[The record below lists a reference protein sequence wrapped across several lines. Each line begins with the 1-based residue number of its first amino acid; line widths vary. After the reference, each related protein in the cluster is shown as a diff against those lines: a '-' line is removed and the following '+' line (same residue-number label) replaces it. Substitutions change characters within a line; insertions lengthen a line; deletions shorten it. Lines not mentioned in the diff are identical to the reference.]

1 MKKFSL
7 LNLVVALLLLATG
20 ATAQDVNKLSLGDAS
35 CMKGLS
41 IDLPLYLEN
50 TDPAIV
56 ALQFDMSVP
65 EGATISTTSTD
76 SKADPTRTV
85 DHRIN
90 VRLLPSGQYRVI
102 MLSPTNKPFR
112 ANKGTVGTIKA
123 KLSDTAPLVEGETYP
138 LAMSGVVLS
147 DSLGRNVMTAS
158 GNGSLSIGA
167 NPDFVIENVELNGAS
182 TVNPKDSVTISWS
195 VRNTGAADALG
206 GFREQVSLVSTVT
219 GESVNLGTVYH
230 NDMLLSAG
238 ASQTVTHKFLVPR
251 IVGLD
256 GTFQVKVV
264 LTPNS
269 DSGERREYQGNNTT
283 LSNEAKR
290 YTMNKV
296 LYITNHTSITETDYG
311 NSYTYNVE
319 RSGSRA
325 ESMTFPVELTG
336 GDSRL
341 SLSANEIELKK
352 NNQSAYVYLNVA
364 GTTALEGDVDF
375 TIEVPPANGYAAV
388 QSIGKL
394 FDDEQPSIEITPS
407 KSLLEEGEQF
417 CITLTITKAVSEDLK
432 VKLTCQKPALFKMP
446 SSVTV
451 PAGETSVTFDA
462 VAIDDDVVSE
472 FNSVDFTASAE
483 KHISGKCC
491 IVVEDNDM
499 PQLTMRL
506 TPTIVSEA
514 AGPSAIVGVITR
526 DKTNSD
532 ITINLSDN
540 SIRGD
545 IYYSTNRITLKRG
558 QSKAEFSIGI
568 VDNQLKEGDRDVE
581 FEAAIYISSCNCL
594 AGQTSGGYL
603 CDTIHVVDN
612 DGPALSITSKNGNI
626 LEGSENNVFKIS
638 RNDSP
643 VNDLAVQVTST
654 GDGLTYP
661 QTVTIPAGKSSVDI
675 NVALARND
683 VADDSR
689 IITFKVSS
697 HQQSDNET
705 YASGTC
711 WVMSTDQ
718 TLPDAMITSLN
729 IVTNNVYAGD
739 KVVVETEIYN
749 GGYAVLPVTTPIIF
763 KHSDKSQR
771 VFLQQAIQPGE
782 TFVQRDSISSKEIA
796 GSYYLQASCDDDNI
810 IKEINDANNQSE
822 RCTLVLNPL
831 FKATA
836 NVDKDRYLNSDT
848 VYITG
853 HVEGLYSRN
862 ADVEVYVKSNS
873 TRNTIMARTDENG
886 DYEAKWVPVGNQ
898 AGRFIVGACTIG
910 ENLNEEMD
918 AFDVYGMRRY
928 DSGFIKDELETGET
942 AENYLHLLN
951 HGSLPLTGLKV
962 IAEYNTA
969 TAKIDFTGITSLQPG
984 ENGRITYTIDGLTP
998 SEGKDWEKINIRI
1011 ESAEGAVFEQTAYYY
1026 VHSSK
1031 PVLKASVNE
1040 INTTIIKGETRD
1052 YEIHITNQGR
1062 GETGT
1067 ITVDLGNV
1075 GWLKTATPTKMP
1087 SMAQGDSAV
1096 VVLQMT
1102 PMAQDE
1108 LNSVYKG
1115 NFVISCENGSSV
1127 NIRYFLEVVSE
1138 STGTLVI
1145 DVQDEFTLNTA
1156 EAPHVEG
1163 ATVNVLHPVTQK
1175 LLRQYVTGTDG
1186 LATFDML
1193 PEGRYIVKV
1202 THSKHSS
1209 RTMDVIVDPERTTKY
1224 VAFIE
1229 YSAITVEM
1237 KYEPTEIE
1245 DEYNIVTTVKY
1256 ETNVP
1261 KPVVVLDLPD
1271 KIILDSIQTPYIF
1284 YATMTN
1290 VGLITA
1296 SQATF
1301 SIPYEVN
1308 GYNFLPLIEGPW
1320 DILPHQTI
1328 TIPVEITKA
1337 VEGEPSRVRGS
1348 RAAQPRAGQACGIEA
1363 LGQFFELCAG
1373 VSAEQ
1378 LVEDR
1383 MQIGSSCIQIGDIIS
1398 GISTP
1403 PSGNLGSVGG
1413 GGDSSSS
1420 DAAGVSASG
1429 GGGTSVV
1436 SCDPWLQENGGETID
1451 NLVGGANPI
1460 TGAGFAASGLAN
1472 GDPTGAITMAAGTAF
1487 SAAGKEGVAIMVDA
1501 ADRANGMGLFSS
1513 GSAAYRGEWSDI
1525 YNTKASKAAVKS
1537 RSVVADNDIDFESV
1551 YSHDMKVVSGMVKR
1565 IYLSIAAADKRK
1577 HMIEETPM
1585 FFNNEYFTEDVP
1597 SSDTISAEL
1606 PAEYPSWLRVWCNN
1620 VQMPLSVYYHLILVY
1635 HELFGDWGYMYLAPD
1650 DLAEYFVYYNKWINE
1665 GRTSVTIED
1674 FPSMPNYDT
1683 FKFAKEKLVERVN
1696 NTLKIRNNEEVEGDN
1711 YIDYDYLQ
1719 RCYDN
1724 MLEARKA
1731 AQRMGYEDEVELY
1744 NVESDKCLEY
1754 LTKDRSSIC
1763 ATVKLQIEQKL
1774 TMTRQAVRGTLTV
1787 TNASENA
1794 AMRDIKLNLVVTDPY
1809 GNIAD
1814 SHIMEIQT
1822 EEKTGFTGEDD
1833 FESGWELAPKE
1844 TGVAKILFIPTKYAA
1859 PTEPMQYTFSGSI
1872 SFIDPF
1878 TGLEMTRELEAER
1891 LTVNPS
1897 PNLELVYFM
1906 QRDIFGDD
1914 ALTEE
1919 VEPIV
1924 PSQFSLLINN
1934 KGYGDATKVKMLTQQ
1949 PKVVENEKGLLV
1961 DIQIESSQLNGG
1973 DKVLAMGESVATD
1986 FGTIPA
1992 MSQVYAQW
2000 WMTSSLTGHFVEYDV
2015 KATHVTSYDNP
2026 DLSLLDSVHI
2036 HELIH
2041 QIEIPL
2047 ATNTPK
2053 LLGFLANDEED
2064 YEDRPDIIY
2073 MTNGETYPVYKAT
2086 GAATE
2091 SAESDCWELAVYPE
2105 KGGWVYGNVPDPTA
2119 GQQELIR
2126 IVRKSDGTELPLANF
2141 WQTDRTMIDKLEPVY
2156 ENLLH
2161 FADTMAIAGDSYKL
2175 YFSKKKENALAVKSF
2190 SGLPEDDTYTR
2201 VAVDTVVVEFNK
2213 PIDSSTF
2220 TTDDIKLLFQGELV
2234 DMSKVKIVRSD
2245 DKVFKLYVGDI
2256 TTLDGYYSLTVNT
2269 ANIEDTEG
2277 ETGEYGKMAGWI
2289 QVSDGKAN
2297 FTMECL
2303 PQGAGVLTPG
2313 TSKQEYEG
2321 NVAISAVANEGY
2333 RFLYWQCDETMIS
2346 EDAETVV
2353 SMYGPK
2359 TVTAVFQPVQYNVNI
2374 IYNKARGS
2382 VEGAGTGMFG
2392 YNQEV
2397 TLKAEALD
2405 GYYFAGWKHGEEIIS
2420 EEPELAFTVQGED
2433 EYEAVF
2439 EPVELVSV
2447 FLDENAADNTSM
2459 FDDTYGKH
2467 YKITMNRK
2475 LSAWQWNTFCV
2486 PFDISEQQ
2494 VNKTWGYATMIVQL
2508 TKVENDRMYF
2518 TSAFNIKAGVPYLIK
2533 PERTVE
2539 TPYLTY
2545 NNNIVVE
2552 SEPVIVDHDGIR
2564 YEGNYTPHE
2573 WNPANE
2579 YYYGVKSNNIIQA
2592 KESTAALK
2600 GMRGY
2605 FVIPQGRKAMIYIGD
2620 GFTGIGEVVDENS
2633 NENSGIYNL
2642 QGVYLGNDAST
2653 LAPGIYIVNGQK
2665 CVVK

>member
-1 MKKFSL
+1 MKINRL
-7 LNLVVALLLLATG
+7 LNLVVTMLLLAVT
-20 ATAQDVNKLSLGDAS
+20 ATAQDVNKLYLSEMTGMKNRSLD
-35 CMKGLS
+35 M
-41 IDLPLYLEN
+41 PVYLEN
-50 TDPAIV
+50 TSSRIV
-56 ALQFDMSVP
+56 AFQFDVKTP
-65 EGATISTTSTD
+65 EGVTLKTSGN
-76 SKADPTRTV
+76 KADETRAT
-85 DHRIN
+85 DHKVN
-90 VRLLPSGQYRVI
+90 VRQLSDGTYRVM
-102 MLSPTNKPFR
+102 MLSPTNKTVR
-112 ANKGTVGTIKA
+112 ANRGSVASIVA
-123 KLSDTAPLVEGETYP
+123 SISDSAPLEENGVYP
-138 LAMSGVVLS
+138 IILSNVVIS
-147 DSLGRNVMTAS
+147 DSLGNNVMTS
-158 GNGSLSIGA
+158 FENGALRIGA
-167 NPDFVIENVELNGAS
+167 NPDFIVKDVALAGNG
-182 TVNPKDSVTISWS
+182 TVNPKDSITVSWT
-195 VRNTGAADALG
+195 VQNQGAADALG
-206 GFREQVSLVSTVT
+206 GFREQVYLVSSET
-219 GESVNLGTVYH
+219 GENVSLGTVYH
-230 NDMLLSAG
+230 NNERIASG
-238 ASQTVTHKFLVPR
+238 ATASFEHKFLVPR

-256 GTFQVKVV
+256 GEFEVKVV
-264 LTPNS
+264 LSPNN
-269 DSGERREYQGNNTT
+269 DSGERKEYQANNTT
-283 LSNEAKR
+283 LSSGS
-290 YTMNKV
+290 YTMKKV
-296 LYITNHTSITETDYG
+296 LYLTNYAKITETDKA
-311 NSYTYNVE
+311 SRYTYYIE
-319 RSGSRA
+319 RSGSRV
-325 ESMTFPVELTG
+325 EPMTFPLSLTG

-341 SLSANEIELKK
+341 SISVNEATIAKGSS
-352 NNQSAYVYLNVA
+352 SAYVYLNIA
-364 GTTALEGDVDF
+364 GNTTLEGDVDF
-375 TIEVPPANGYAAV
+375 AIAMPATNGYQAV
-388 QSIGKL
+388 ESRGRLIDNEL
-394 FDDEQPSIEITPS
+394 PAIELTPS
-407 KSLLEEGEQF
+407 KSLLEEGELF
-417 CITLTITKAVSEDLK
+417 TITLTITRAVSEDLK

-451 PAGETSVTFDA
+451 PAGETSVTFDVTA
-462 VAIDDDVVSE
+462 LDDDIVNE
-472 FNSVDFTASAE
+472 FNAVDFTAYTE
-483 KHISGKCC
+483 NYTSGTCC
-491 IVVEDNDM
+491 VVVEDNDM

-540 SIRGD
+540 SINGD
-545 IYYSTNRITLKRG
+545 IYYSTKRITLKRG

-626 LEGSENNVFKIS
+626 LEGSENNVFTIS

-643 VNDLAVQVTST
+643 VNDLAVQVSST

-697 HQQSDNET
+697 RQQSDNET

-749 GGYAVLPVTTPIIF
+749 GGYATLPFTTPLF
-763 KHSDKSQR
+763 YSHGNKTER
-771 VFLQQAIQPGE
+771 VFLRKSVEPGE
-782 TFVQRDSISSKEIA
+782 TFVQRDSISSMDIA
-796 GSYYLQASCDDDNI
+796 GNYYLQVHCDRENM

-836 NVDKDRYLNSDT
+836 NVDKERYLNSDS
-848 VYITG
+848 VIITG
-853 HVEGLYSRN
+853 TVEGLYSRN
-862 ADVEVYVKSNS
+862 ADVEVYVKSAS
-873 TRNTIMARTDENG
+873 SRNTILTKTDENG
-886 DYEAKWVPVGNQ
+886 NYRVVWKPVGNQ
-898 AGRFIVGACTIG
+898 AGRFIVGACTVG
-910 ENLNEEMD
+910 ENLSTEMD

-928 DSGFIKDELETGET
+928 DSGFILNELETGET
-942 AENYLHLLN
+942 VSNYLHLLN
-951 HGSLPLTGLKV
+951 HGSLPLTGLSV
-962 IAEYNTA
+962 TAEYNGKSA
-969 TAKIDFTGITSLQPG
+969 NIDFEGITSLQPG
-984 ENGRITYTIDGLTP
+984 ENGRITYTIEGLTP

-1026 VHSSK
+1026 VRSSK

-1075 GWLKTATPTKMP
+1075 GWLKTATPTKMA

-1175 LLRQYVTGTDG
+1175 LLRQYVTGADG

-1202 THSKHSS
+1202 THPKHSS

-1224 VAFIE
+1224 AAFIE

-1237 KYEPTEIE
+1237 RYEPTEIE

-1261 KPVVVLDLPD
+1261 KPVVVLDIPD
-1271 KIILDSIQTPYIF
+1271 KIILDSIQTPYVF

-1290 VGLITA
+1290 VGLVTA
-1296 SQATF
+1296 SQARF
-1301 SIPYEVN
+1301 SIPEEVN
-1308 GYNFLPLIEGPW
+1308 GYYFSPLIEGPW

-1328 TIPVEITKA
+1328 TIPVEITKM

-1348 RAAQPRAGQACGIEA
+1348 RAAQPRRGAACGIEA
-1363 LGQFFELCAG
+1363 LGQFFDHCAG

-1378 LVEDR
+1378 FVKDR
-1383 MQIGSSCIQIGDIIS
+1383 MQIGNSCIQIGDIIS
-1398 GISTP
+1398 GIIPTTSPDPGP
-1403 PSGNLGSVGG
+1403 PGG
-1413 GGDSSSS
+1413 GSKEIIGSGS
-1420 DAAGVSASG
+1420 GGASG
-1429 GGGTSVV
+1429 GGGTPVV
-1436 SCDPWLQENGGETID
+1436 HCDPYLQNCGDDIIDGAATSGGKMGAWDAGWNFLDCGSDPPID
-1451 NLVGGANPI
+1451 LPEIPKKPKKVQINQR
-1460 TGAGFAASGLAN
+1460 F
-1472 GDPTGAITMAAGTAF
+1472 
-1487 SAAGKEGVAIMVDA
+1487 
-1501 ADRANGMGLFSS
+1501 
-1513 GSAAYRGEWSDI
+1513 
-1525 YNTKASKAAVKS
+1525 KAAERVIANS
-1537 RSVVADNDIDFESV
+1537 EAEQAAN
-1551 YSHDMKVVSGMVKR
+1551 
-1565 IYLSIAAADKRK
+1565 IYEIYKWEMDSISQCMRTAYIFAVAADKRK
-1577 HMIEETPM
+1577 HLIEATPLFFCND
-1585 FFNNEYFTEDVP
+1585 FFNEDAPLNEE
-1597 SSDTISAEL
+1597 ISADL
-1606 PAEYPSWLRVWCNN
+1606 PSVYPSWQRVWLNN
-1620 VQMPLSVYYHLILVY
+1620 IQIPQSSSYHLHLKY
-1635 HELFGDWGYMYLAPD
+1635 HEIFGDWGFHFLTEEEIETFIVHY
-1650 DLAEYFVYYNKWINE
+1650 EKWVAE
-1665 GRTSVTIED
+1665 GRTSVTAAD
-1674 FPSMPNYDT
+1674 FPAMSNYDAVVI
-1683 FKFAKEKLVERVN
+1683 AKERLLERIN
-1696 NTLKIRNNEEVEGDN
+1696 NTLRVLNGEEVDGDYYIHEDYIEACDN
-1711 YIDYDYLQ
+1711 Y
-1719 RCYDN
+1719 

-1731 AQRMGYEDEVELY
+1731 AQRMGYEDEWNLY
-1744 NVESDKCLEY
+1744 DEETEKFIGY
-1754 LTKDRSSIC
+1754 LTKDRSSTC
-1763 ATVKLQIEQKL
+1763 ATVTLQIEQKM

-1787 TNASENA
+1787 YNASESE
-1794 AMRDIKLNLVVTDPY
+1794 AMKNVTLNLVVTDPY

-1914 ALTEE
+1914 ALTDE

-1949 PKVVENEKGLLV
+1949 PKVIENEKGLLV

-2047 ATNTPK
+2047 ALNKPK
-2053 LLGFLANDEED
+2053 LLGFLVNDEED

-2073 MTNGETYPVYKAT
+2073 MTNGETYPVYGAT
-2086 GAATE
+2086 GTAVE
-2091 SAESDCWELAVYPE
+2091 GAEANTWELTIHPE
-2105 KGGWVYGNVPDPTA
+2105 KSGWCYGNIPDPTA
-2119 GQQELIR
+2119 GKQQIKR
-2126 IVRKSDGTELPLANF
+2126 IVRKSDGVEIPLANF
-2141 WQTDRTMIDKLEPVY
+2141 WQTDRTLIDKLEPVY

-2161 FADTMAIAGDSYKL
+2161 FADTMSIAGDSYVL
-2175 YFSKKKENALAVKSF
+2175 YFSKKPEKILQVQSF
-2190 SGLPEDDTYTR
+2190 SGVPNKNDITKE
-2201 VAVDTVVVEFNK
+2201 AVDTVTVEFNL
-2213 PIDSSTF
+2213 PIDPATF
-2220 TTDDIKLLFQGELV
+2220 TTDDIQLLFQGESV
-2234 DMSKVKIVRSD
+2234 DVSKVKIIRTD
-2245 DKVFKLYVGDI
+2245 DKVFKLYVGEL

-2269 ANIEDTEG
+2269 NNIIDT
-2277 ETGEYGKMAGWI
+2277 TGEPGVNGKMTGWI

-2303 PQGAGVLTPG
+2303 PEGAGVLTPG
-2313 TSKQEYEG
+2313 TSKQDYEG
-2321 NVAISAVANEGY
+2321 DVAVSAVANEGY
-2333 RFLYWQCDETMIS
+2333 RFLYWKSGDEIIS

-2353 SMYGPK
+2353 SMFGPK
-2359 TVTAVFQPVQYNVNI
+2359 TVTAVFQPIQYNVNI
-2374 IYNKARGS
+2374 IYSRARGS
-2382 VEGAGTGMFG
+2382 VEGAGSGMFS
-2392 YNQEV
+2392 YNQEIK
-2397 TLKAEALD
+2397 LKAVPAA
-2405 GYYFAGWKHGEEIIS
+2405 GYFFVGWRHEGEII
-2420 EEPELAFTVQGED
+2420 ETDAELEFTVKGED

-2439 EPVELVSV
+2439 EPIEVVVV
-2447 FLDENAADNTSM
+2447 FLDENSADNTSM
-2459 FDDTYGKH
+2459 FADTNGKH

-2475 LSAWQWNTFCV
+2475 LSAWQWNPFCV
-2486 PFDISEQQ
+2486 PFDVSEQQ
-2494 VNKTWGYATMIVQL
+2494 INKTWGYATMIVQL
-2508 TKVENDRMYF
+2508 TKVEDDKMYF
-2518 TSAFNIKAGVPYLIK
+2518 TSAYNIKAGVPYLVK

-2539 TPYLTY
+2539 TPYFTY
-2545 NNNIVVE
+2545 DNNIVVE
-2552 SEPVIVDHDGIR
+2552 NEPIVTDYDGIQFA
-2564 YEGNYTPHE
+2564 GNYTPHE
-2573 WNPANE
+2573 WNPADE
-2579 YYYGVKSNNIIQA
+2579 YYYGVKSNNIIKA

-2620 GFTGIGEVVDENS
+2620 NFTGISETVEEKGNG
-2633 NENSGIYNL
+2633 NAGIYNL
-2642 QGVYLGNDAST
+2642 QGVYLGNDASS

-2665 CVVK
+2665 CIVK

>member
-1 MKKFSL
+1 MKINRL
-7 LNLVVALLLLATG
+7 LNLVVTMLLLAVT
-20 ATAQDVNKLSLGDAS
+20 ATAQDVNKLYLSEMTGMKNRSLD
-35 CMKGLS
+35 M
-41 IDLPLYLEN
+41 PVYLEN
-50 TDPAIV
+50 TSSRIV
-56 ALQFDMSVP
+56 AFQFDVKTP
-65 EGATISTTSTD
+65 EGVTLKTSGN
-76 SKADPTRTV
+76 KADETRAT
-85 DHRIN
+85 DHKVN
-90 VRLLPSGQYRVI
+90 VRQLSDGTYRVM
-102 MLSPTNKPFR
+102 MLSPTNKTVR
-112 ANKGTVGTIKA
+112 ANRGSVASIVA
-123 KLSDTAPLVEGETYP
+123 SISDSAPLEENGVYP
-138 LAMSGVVLS
+138 IILSNVVIS
-147 DSLGRNVMTAS
+147 DSLGNNVMTS
-158 GNGSLSIGA
+158 FENGALRIGA
-167 NPDFVIENVELNGAS
+167 NPDFIVKDVALAGNG
-182 TVNPKDSVTISWS
+182 TVNPKDSITVSWT
-195 VRNTGAADALG
+195 VQNQGDADALG
-206 GFREQVSLVSTVT
+206 GFREQVYLVSSET
-219 GESVNLGTVYH
+219 GENVSLGTVYH
-230 NDMLLSAG
+230 NNERIASG
-238 ASQTVTHKFLVPR
+238 ATASFEHKFLVPR

-256 GTFQVKVV
+256 GEFEVKVV
-264 LTPNS
+264 LSPNN
-269 DSGERREYQGNNTT
+269 DSGERREYQANNTT
-283 LSNEAKR
+283 LSSGE
-290 YTMNKV
+290 YTMGKM
-296 LYITNHTSITETDYG
+296 LYLTNYAKITETDKA
-311 NSYTYNVE
+311 SRYTYYIE
-319 RSGSRA
+319 RSGSRV
-325 ESMTFPVELTG
+325 EPMTFPLSLTG

-341 SLSANEIELKK
+341 SISVNEATIAKGSS
-352 NNQSAYVYLNVA
+352 SAYVYLNIA
-364 GTTALEGDVDF
+364 GNTTLEGDVDF
-375 TIEVPPANGYAAV
+375 AIAMPATNGYQAV
-388 QSIGKL
+388 ESRGRLIDNEL
-394 FDDEQPSIEITPS
+394 PAIELTPS
-407 KSLLEEGEQF
+407 KSLLEESELF
-417 CITLTITKAVSEDLK
+417 TITLTITRAVSEDLK

-451 PAGETSVTFDA
+451 PAGETSVTFDVTA
-462 VAIDDDVVSE
+462 LDDDIVNE
-472 FNSVDFTASAE
+472 FNAVDFTAYTE
-483 KHISGKCC
+483 NYTSGTCC
-491 IVVEDNDM
+491 VVVEDNDM

-532 ITINLSDN
+532 ITIRLSDN
-540 SIRGD
+540 SINGD
-545 IYYSTNRITLKRG
+545 IYYSTKRITLKRG

-594 AGQTSGGYL
+594 AGLTSGGYL

-626 LEGSENNVFKIS
+626 LEGSENNVFTIS

-643 VNDLAVQVTST
+643 VNDLAVQVSST

-697 HQQSDNET
+697 RQQSDNET

-749 GGYAVLPVTTPIIF
+749 GGYATLPFTTQLF
-763 KHSDKSQR
+763 YSHGNKTER
-771 VFLQQAIQPGE
+771 VFLRKSVEPGE
-782 TFVQRDSISSKEIA
+782 TFVQRDSISSMDIA
-796 GSYYLQASCDDDNI
+796 GNYYLQVHCDRENM

-873 TRNTIMARTDENG
+873 TRNTIITKTDENG

-898 AGRFIVGACTIG
+898 AGRFIVGACTVG
-910 ENLNEEMD
+910 ENLSTEMD

-928 DSGFIKDELETGET
+928 DSGFMLNELETGET
-942 AENYLHLLN
+942 VSNYLHLLN
-951 HGSLPLTGLKV
+951 HGSLPLTGLSV
-962 IAEYNTA
+962 TAEYNGKS
-969 TAKIDFTGITSLQPG
+969 AKIDFEGITSLQPG
-984 ENGRITYTIDGLTP
+984 ENGRITYTIEGLTP

-1011 ESAEGAVFEQTAYYY
+1011 ESAEGAVFEQVAYYF
-1026 VHSSK
+1026 VHSAR

-1040 INTTIIKGETRD
+1040 INTSIVKGATRD
-1052 YEIHITNQGR
+1052 YEITIQNDGR
-1062 GETGT
+1062 GETGEIT
-1067 ITVDLGNV
+1067 IDFGGVE
-1075 GWLKTATPTKMP
+1075 WFKTATPAKMA
-1087 SMAQGDSAV
+1087 SLAHKESATI
-1096 VVLQMT
+1096 VLQMT
-1102 PMAQDE
+1102 PMAQTE

-1115 NFVISCENGSSV
+1115 NFVISGANGGSA

-1138 STGTLVI
+1138 ATGTLVI
-1145 DVQDEFTLNTA
+1145 DVQDEFTTATA

-1175 LLRQYVTGTDG
+1175 LLRQYVTGADG
-1186 LATFDML
+1186 LATFDRL
-1193 PEGRYIVKV
+1193 QEGKYLVKV
-1202 THSKHSS
+1202 THPKHSS
-1209 RTMDVIVDPERTTKY
+1209 KTMEVIVDPERTTKY

-1261 KPVVVLDLPD
+1261 KPVVVLDIPD

-1348 RAAQPRAGQACGIEA
+1348 RAAQPRRGAACGIEA
-1363 LGQFFELCAG
+1363 LGQFFDLCAG

-1378 LVEDR
+1378 FVKDR
-1383 MQIGSSCIQIGDIIS
+1383 MQIGTSCIQIGDIIS
-1398 GISTP
+1398 GIIPTTP
-1403 PSGNLGSVGG
+1403 SDPGPPGG
-1413 GGDSSSS
+1413 GGDEIISSGS
-1420 DAAGVSASG
+1420 GGASG
-1429 GGGTSVV
+1429 GGGTPVV
-1436 SCDPWLQENGGETID
+1436 HCDPYLQNCGDDIIDGAATSGGKMGAWDAGWNFLDCGSEPPID
-1451 NLVGGANPI
+1451 LPEIPKKPKKVQINQR
-1460 TGAGFAASGLAN
+1460 F
-1472 GDPTGAITMAAGTAF
+1472 
-1487 SAAGKEGVAIMVDA
+1487 
-1501 ADRANGMGLFSS
+1501 
-1513 GSAAYRGEWSDI
+1513 
-1525 YNTKASKAAVKS
+1525 KAAERVIANS
-1537 RSVVADNDIDFESV
+1537 EAEQAAN
-1551 YSHDMKVVSGMVKR
+1551 
-1565 IYLSIAAADKRK
+1565 IYEIYKWEMDSISQCMRTAYIFAVAADKRK
-1577 HMIEETPM
+1577 HLIEATPLFFCND
-1585 FFNNEYFTEDVP
+1585 FFNEDAPLNEE
-1597 SSDTISAEL
+1597 ISADL
-1606 PAEYPSWLRVWCNN
+1606 PSVYPSWQRVWLNN
-1620 VQMPLSVYYHLILVY
+1620 IQIPQSSSYHLHLKY
-1635 HELFGDWGYMYLAPD
+1635 HEIFGDWGFHFLTEEEIETFIVHY
-1650 DLAEYFVYYNKWINE
+1650 EKWVAE
-1665 GRTSVTIED
+1665 GRTSVTAAD
-1674 FPSMPNYDT
+1674 FPAMSNYDAVVI
-1683 FKFAKEKLVERVN
+1683 AKERLLERIN
-1696 NTLKIRNNEEVEGDN
+1696 NTLRVLNGEEVDGDYYIHEDYIEACDN
-1711 YIDYDYLQ
+1711 Y
-1719 RCYDN
+1719 

-1731 AQRMGYEDEVELY
+1731 AQRMGYEDEWNLY
-1744 NVESDKCLEY
+1744 DEETGKFIGY
-1754 LTKDRSSIC
+1754 LTKDRSSTC
-1763 ATVKLQIEQKL
+1763 ATVTLQIEQKM

-1787 TNASENA
+1787 YNASENE
-1794 AMRDIKLNLVVTDPY
+1794 AMKDVKLNLVVTDPY

-1814 SHIMEIQT
+1814 SHIMEIHT

-1878 TGLEMTRELEAER
+1878 TGLEITRELEAER

-1914 ALTEE
+1914 ALTDE

-1949 PKVVENEKGLLV
+1949 PKIIENEKGLLV

-2015 KATHVTSYDNP
+2015 KATHVTSFDNP

-2041 QIEIPL
+2041 QIEVPL
-2047 ATNTPK
+2047 ANTTPK

-2073 MTNGETYPVYKAT
+2073 MTDGETYPVYGAT
-2086 GAATE
+2086 GTAVE
-2091 SAESDCWELAVYPE
+2091 GAEANTWELTIHPE
-2105 KGGWVYGNVPDPTA
+2105 KSGWCYGNMPDPTA
-2119 GQQELIR
+2119 GKQQIKR
-2126 IVRKSDGTELPLANF
+2126 IVRKSDGAEIPLANF
-2141 WQTDRTMIDKLEPVY
+2141 WQTDRTLIDKLEPVY

-2161 FADTMAIAGDSYKL
+2161 FADTMSIAGDSYTL
-2175 YFSKKKENALAVKSF
+2175 YFSKKPEKILQVLSF
-2190 SGLPEDDTYTR
+2190 SGVPNKNDITKE
-2201 VAVDTVVVEFNK
+2201 AVDTVTVGFNL
-2213 PIDSSTF
+2213 PIDPATF
-2220 TTDDIKLLFQGELV
+2220 TTDDIKLLFQGEPV
-2234 DMSKVKIVRSD
+2234 DVSKVKIIRTD
-2245 DKVFKLYVGDI
+2245 DKVFKLYVGEL

-2269 ANIEDTEG
+2269 NNIIDA
-2277 ETGEYGKMAGWI
+2277 TGEPGVNGKMTGWI

-2303 PQGAGVLTPG
+2303 PEGAGVLTPG

-2321 NVAISAVANEGY
+2321 DVAVSAVANEGY
-2333 RFLYWQCDETMIS
+2333 RFLYWKSGDEIIS

-2353 SMYGPK
+2353 SMFGPK
-2359 TVTAVFQPVQYNVNI
+2359 TVTAVFQPIQYNVNI
-2374 IYNKARGS
+2374 IYSRARGS
-2382 VEGAGTGMFG
+2382 VEGAGSGMFS
-2392 YNQEV
+2392 YNQEIK
-2397 TLKAEALD
+2397 LKAVPAA
-2405 GYYFAGWKHGEEIIS
+2405 GYFFVGWRHEGEII
-2420 EEPELAFTVQGED
+2420 ETDAELEFTVKGED

-2439 EPVELVSV
+2439 EPIEVVVV
-2447 FLDENAADNTSM
+2447 FLDENSADNTSM
-2459 FDDTYGKH
+2459 FADTNGKH

-2475 LSAWQWNTFCV
+2475 LSAWQWNPFCV
-2486 PFDISEQQ
+2486 PFDVSEQQ
-2494 VNKTWGYATMIVQL
+2494 INKTWGYATMIVQL

-2518 TSAFNIKAGVPYLIK
+2518 TSVFNIKAGVPYLIK

-2620 GFTGIGEVVDENS
+2620 GFTGIGEVIDENS

>member
-90 VRLLPSGQYRVI
+90 VRQLSSGQYRVI

-112 ANKGTVGTIKA
+112 ANKGTIGTIKA

-167 NPDFVIENVELNGAS
+167 NPDFVIENVVLNGTS
-182 TVNPKDSVTISWS
+182 TINPKDSVTISWS

-283 LSNEAKR
+283 LSNEATR

-296 LYITNHTSITETDYG
+296 LYITNRTSITETDNG
-311 NSYTYNVE
+311 NRYTYNVE

-352 NNQSAYVYLNVA
+352 NSQSAYVYLNVA
-364 GTTALEGDVDF
+364 GTTELEGDVDF
-375 TIEVPPANGYAAV
+375 TIEVSAANGYAAV

-417 CITLTITKAVSEDLK
+417 GIILTVSRAVSEDLK
-432 VKLTCQKPALFKMP
+432 IKLTCQQPALFKLP
-446 SSVTV
+446 SSVTI
-451 PAGETSVTFDA
+451 PAGEKSDTIDA

-499 PQLTMRL
+499 PQLTMIL

-532 ITINLSDN
+532 ITIRLSDN
-540 SIRGD
+540 SINGD
-545 IYYSTNRITLKRG
+545 IYYSTKRITLKRG

-626 LEGSENNVFKIS
+626 LEGSENNVFTIS

-643 VNDLAVQVTST
+643 VNDLVVQVTST

-697 HQQSDNET
+697 RQQSDNET

-749 GGYAVLPVTTPIIF
+749 GGYATLPFTTPLF
-763 KHSDKSQR
+763 YSHGNKTER
-771 VFLQQAIQPGE
+771 VFLRKSVEPGE
-782 TFVQRDSISSKEIA
+782 TFVQRDSISSMDIA
-796 GSYYLQASCDDDNI
+796 GNYYLQVHCDRENM

-873 TRNTIMARTDENG
+873 TRNTIITKTDENG

-898 AGRFIVGACTIG
+898 AGRFIVGACTVG
-910 ENLNEEMD
+910 ENLSTEMD

-928 DSGFIKDELETGET
+928 DSGFILDELENGET
-942 AENYLHLLN
+942 VENYLHLLN

-962 IAEYNTA
+962 TAEYNTS
-969 TAKIDFTGITSLQPG
+969 TARIDFSGITSLQPG
-984 ENGRITYTIDGLTP
+984 ENGRINYTLEGLAP
-998 SEGKDWEKINIRI
+998 SEGKDWEKINIKV
-1011 ESAEGAVFEQTAYYY
+1011 ESAEGAVFEQVAYYF
-1026 VHSSK
+1026 VHSAR

-1040 INTTIIKGETRD
+1040 INTSIVKGATRD
-1052 YEIHITNQGR
+1052 YEITIQNDGR
-1062 GETGT
+1062 GETGEIT
-1067 ITVDLGNV
+1067 IDFGGVE
-1075 GWLKTATPTKMP
+1075 WFKTATPAKMA
-1087 SMAQGDSAV
+1087 SLAHKESATI
-1096 VVLQMT
+1096 VLQMT
-1102 PMAQDE
+1102 PMAQTE

-1115 NFVISCENGSSV
+1115 NFVISGANGGSA

-1138 STGTLVI
+1138 ATGTLVI
-1145 DVQDEFTLNTA
+1145 DVQDEFTTATA

-1175 LLRQYVTGTDG
+1175 LLRQYVTGADG
-1186 LATFDML
+1186 LATFDRL
-1193 PEGRYIVKV
+1193 QEGKYLVKV
-1202 THSKHSS
+1202 THPKHSS
-1209 RTMDVIVDPERTTKY
+1209 KTMEVIVDPERTTKY

-1261 KPVVVLDLPD
+1261 KPVVVLDIPD

-1348 RAAQPRAGQACGIEA
+1348 RAAQPRRGAACGIEA
-1363 LGQFFELCAG
+1363 LGQFFDLCAG
-1373 VSAEQ
+1373 ASTEQ
-1378 LVEDR
+1378 FVNDR
-1383 MQIGSSCIQIGDIIS
+1383 MQIGNSCIQIGDIIS
-1398 GISTP
+1398 GIIQTISPDPGP
-1403 PSGNLGSVGG
+1403 PGSGVKEIISSGSGG
-1413 GGDSSSS
+1413 
-1420 DAAGVSASG
+1420 ASG
-1429 GGGTSVV
+1429 GGGTPVV
-1436 SCDPWLQENGGETID
+1436 HCDPYLQNCGDDIIDGAVTSGGKMGAWDAGWNFLDCGSDPPID
-1451 NLVGGANPI
+1451 LPEIPKKPKKVQINQR
-1460 TGAGFAASGLAN
+1460 F
-1472 GDPTGAITMAAGTAF
+1472 
-1487 SAAGKEGVAIMVDA
+1487 
-1501 ADRANGMGLFSS
+1501 
-1513 GSAAYRGEWSDI
+1513 
-1525 YNTKASKAAVKS
+1525 KAAERVIANS
-1537 RSVVADNDIDFESV
+1537 EAEQAAN
-1551 YSHDMKVVSGMVKR
+1551 
-1565 IYLSIAAADKRK
+1565 IYEIYKWEMDSISQCMRTAYIFAVAADKRK
-1577 HMIEETPM
+1577 HLIEATPLFFCND
-1585 FFNNEYFTEDVP
+1585 FFNEDAPLNEE
-1597 SSDTISAEL
+1597 ISADL
-1606 PAEYPSWLRVWCNN
+1606 PSVYPSWQRVWLNN
-1620 VQMPLSVYYHLILVY
+1620 IQIPQSSSYHLHLKY
-1635 HELFGDWGYMYLAPD
+1635 HEIFGDWGFHFLTEEEIETFIVHY
-1650 DLAEYFVYYNKWINE
+1650 EKWVAE
-1665 GRTSVTIED
+1665 GRTSVTAAD
-1674 FPSMPNYDT
+1674 FPAMSNYDAVVI
-1683 FKFAKEKLVERVN
+1683 AKERLLERIN
-1696 NTLKIRNNEEVEGDN
+1696 NTLRVLNGEEVDGDYYIHEDYIEACDN
-1711 YIDYDYLQ
+1711 Y
-1719 RCYDN
+1719 

-1731 AQRMGYEDEVELY
+1731 AQRMGYEDEWNLY
-1744 NVESDKCLEY
+1744 DEETEKFIGY
-1754 LTKDRSSIC
+1754 LTKDRSSTC
-1763 ATVKLQIEQKL
+1763 ATVTLQIEQKM

-1787 TNASENA
+1787 YNASESE
-1794 AMRDIKLNLVVTDPY
+1794 AMKNVTLNLVVTDPY

-1897 PNLELVYFM
+1897 PNLELIYFM

-1914 ALTEE
+1914 ALTDE

-1949 PKVVENEKGLLV
+1949 PKIIENEKGLLV

-1992 MSQVYAQW
+1992 LSQVYAQW

-2041 QIEIPL
+2041 QIEVPL
-2047 ATNTPK
+2047 ALNKPK
-2053 LLGFLANDEED
+2053 LLGFLVNDEED

-2073 MTNGETYPVYKAT
+2073 MTNGETYPVYGAT
-2086 GAATE
+2086 GTAVE
-2091 SAESDCWELAVYPE
+2091 GAEANTWELTIHPE
-2105 KGGWVYGNVPDPTA
+2105 KSGWCYGNMPDPTA
-2119 GQQELIR
+2119 GKQQIKR
-2126 IVRKSDGTELPLANF
+2126 IVRKSDGAEIPLANF
-2141 WQTDRTMIDKLEPVY
+2141 WQTDRTLIDKLEPVY

-2161 FADTMAIAGDSYKL
+2161 FADTMSIAGDSYTL
-2175 YFSKKKENALAVKSF
+2175 YFSKKPEKILQVLSF
-2190 SGLPEDDTYTR
+2190 SGVPNKNDITKE
-2201 VAVDTVVVEFNK
+2201 AVDTVTVVFNL
-2213 PIDSSTF
+2213 PIDPATF
-2220 TTDDIKLLFQGELV
+2220 TTDDIQLLFQGEPV
-2234 DMSKVKIVRSD
+2234 DVSKVKIIRTD
-2245 DKVFKLYVGDI
+2245 DKVFKLYVGEL

-2269 ANIEDTEG
+2269 NNIIDT
-2277 ETGEYGKMAGWI
+2277 TGEPGVNGKMTGWI

-2303 PQGAGVLTPG
+2303 PEGAGVLTPG

-2321 NVAISAVANEGY
+2321 SVTISAVANDGY

-2494 VNKTWGYATMIVQL
+2494 INKTWGYATMIVQL

-2552 SEPVIVDHDGIR
+2552 SEPVIVDHGGIR

-2573 WNPANE
+2573 WNHANE

-2605 FVIPQGRKAMIYIGD
+2605 FVIPQGRKAIIYIGD
-2620 GFTGIGEVVDENS
+2620 NFTGISEVVDDTRNG
-2633 NENSGIYNL
+2633 NAGIYNL
-2642 QGVYLGNDAST
+2642 QGVYLGNDADA
-2653 LAPGIYIVNGQK
+2653 LLPGVYIVNGQK

>member
-1 MKKFSL
+1 MKINRL
-7 LNLVVALLLLATG
+7 LNLVVTMLLLAVT
-20 ATAQDVNKLSLGDAS
+20 ATAQDVNKLYLSEMTGMKNRSLD
-35 CMKGLS
+35 M
-41 IDLPLYLEN
+41 PVYLEN
-50 TDPAIV
+50 TSSRIV
-56 ALQFDMSVP
+56 AFQFDVKTP
-65 EGATISTTSTD
+65 EGVTLKTSGN
-76 SKADPTRTV
+76 KADETRAI
-85 DHRIN
+85 DHKVN
-90 VRLLPSGQYRVI
+90 VRQLSDGTYRVM
-102 MLSPTNKPFR
+102 MLSSTNKTVR
-112 ANKGTVGTIKA
+112 ANRGSVASIVA
-123 KLSDTAPLVEGETYP
+123 SISDSAPLEENGVYP
-138 LAMSGVVLS
+138 IILSNVVIS
-147 DSLGRNVMTAS
+147 DSLGNNVMTS
-158 GNGSLSIGA
+158 FENGALRIGA
-167 NPDFVIENVELNGAS
+167 NPDFIVKDVALAGNG
-182 TVNPKDSVTISWS
+182 TVNPKDSITVSWT
-195 VRNTGAADALG
+195 VQNQGAADALG
-206 GFREQVSLVSTVT
+206 GFREQVYLVSSET
-219 GESVNLGTVYH
+219 GENVSLGTVYH
-230 NDMLLSAG
+230 NNERIASG
-238 ASQTVTHKFLVPR
+238 ATASFEHKFLVPR

-256 GTFQVKVV
+256 GEFEVKVV
-264 LTPNS
+264 LSPNN
-269 DSGERREYQGNNTT
+269 DSGERKEYQANNTT
-283 LSNEAKR
+283 LSSGN
-290 YTMNKV
+290 YTMKKV
-296 LYITNHTSITETDYG
+296 LYLTNYAKITETDKA
-311 NSYTYNVE
+311 SRYTYYIE
-319 RSGSRA
+319 RSGSRV
-325 ESMTFPVELTG
+325 EPMTFPLSLTG

-341 SLSANEIELKK
+341 SISVNEATIAKGSS
-352 NNQSAYVYLNVA
+352 SAYIHLNIA
-364 GTTALEGDVDF
+364 GNTTLEGDVDF
-375 TIEVPPANGYAAV
+375 AIALPAANGYQAV
-388 QSIGKL
+388 ESRGRLIDNEL
-394 FDDEQPSIEITPS
+394 PAIELTPS
-407 KSLLEEGEQF
+407 KSLLEEGELF
-417 CITLTITKAVSEDLK
+417 TITLTITRAVSEDLK
-432 VKLTCQKPALFKMP
+432 VKLTCQKPALFKLP
-446 SSVTV
+446 SSVTI
-451 PAGETSVTFDA
+451 PAGEKSVTIDA

-506 TPTIVSEA
+506 TPTIISEA

-532 ITINLSDN
+532 ITIRLSDN
-540 SIRGD
+540 SINGD
-545 IYYSTNRITLKRG
+545 IYYSTKRITLKRG
-558 QSKAEFSIGI
+558 QSRAEFSIGI

-626 LEGSENNVFKIS
+626 LEGSENNVFTIS

-643 VNDLAVQVTST
+643 VNDLAVQVSST

-697 HQQSDNET
+697 RQQSDNET

-749 GGYAVLPVTTPIIF
+749 GGYATLPFTTPLYYSHGN
-763 KHSDKSQR
+763 KTER
-771 VFLQQAIQPGE
+771 VFMRKSVEPGE
-782 TFVQRDSISSKEIA
+782 TFVQRDSISSMDIA
-796 GSYYLQASCDDDNI
+796 GNYYLQVHCDRENM

-898 AGRFIVGACTIG
+898 AGRFIVGACTVG
-910 ENLNEEMD
+910 ENLSTEMD

-928 DSGFIKDELETGET
+928 DSGFMLNELETGET
-942 AENYLHLLN
+942 VSNYLHLLN
-951 HGSLPLTGLKV
+951 HGSLPLTGLSV
-962 IAEYNTA
+962 TAEYNGKS
-969 TAKIDFTGITSLQPG
+969 AKIDFEGITSLQPG
-984 ENGRITYTIDGLTP
+984 ENGRITYTIEGLTP

-1026 VHSSK
+1026 VRSSK

-1175 LLRQYVTGTDG
+1175 LLRQYVTGADG

-1202 THSKHSS
+1202 THPKHSS

-1224 VAFIE
+1224 AAFIE

-1261 KPVVVLDLPD
+1261 KPVVVLDIPD
-1271 KIILDSIQTPYIF
+1271 KIILDSIQTPYVF

-1290 VGLITA
+1290 VGLVTA
-1296 SQATF
+1296 SQARF
-1301 SIPYEVN
+1301 SIPEEVN
-1308 GYNFLPLIEGPW
+1308 GYYFSPLIEGPW

-1328 TIPVEITKA
+1328 TIPVEITKM

-1348 RAAQPRAGQACGIEA
+1348 RAAQPRRGAACGIEA
-1363 LGQFFELCAG
+1363 LGQFFDHCAG

-1378 LVEDR
+1378 FVKDR
-1383 MQIGSSCIQIGDIIS
+1383 MQIGTSCIQIGDVLAGIIPTTS
-1398 GISTP
+1398 PDPGP
-1403 PSGNLGSVGG
+1403 PGG
-1413 GGDSSSS
+1413 GGKEIIGSGS
-1420 DAAGVSASG
+1420 GGASG
-1429 GGGTSVV
+1429 GGGTPVV
-1436 SCDPWLQENGGETID
+1436 HCDPYLQNCGDDIIDGAATSGGKMGAWDAGWNFLDCGSDPPID
-1451 NLVGGANPI
+1451 LPEIPKKPKKVQINQR
-1460 TGAGFAASGLAN
+1460 F
-1472 GDPTGAITMAAGTAF
+1472 
-1487 SAAGKEGVAIMVDA
+1487 
-1501 ADRANGMGLFSS
+1501 
-1513 GSAAYRGEWSDI
+1513 
-1525 YNTKASKAAVKS
+1525 KAAERVIANS
-1537 RSVVADNDIDFESV
+1537 EAEQAAN
-1551 YSHDMKVVSGMVKR
+1551 
-1565 IYLSIAAADKRK
+1565 IYEIYKWEMDSISQCMRTAYIFAVAADKRK
-1577 HMIEETPM
+1577 HLIEATPLFFCND
-1585 FFNNEYFTEDVP
+1585 FFNEDAPLNEE
-1597 SSDTISAEL
+1597 ISADL
-1606 PAEYPSWLRVWCNN
+1606 PSVYPSWQRVWLNN
-1620 VQMPLSVYYHLILVY
+1620 IQIPQSSSYHLHLKY
-1635 HELFGDWGYMYLAPD
+1635 HEIFGDWGFHFLTEEEIETFIVHY
-1650 DLAEYFVYYNKWINE
+1650 EKWVAE
-1665 GRTSVTIED
+1665 GRTSVTAAD
-1674 FPSMPNYDT
+1674 FPAMSNYDAVVI
-1683 FKFAKEKLVERVN
+1683 AKERLLERIN
-1696 NTLKIRNNEEVEGDN
+1696 NTLRVLNGEEVDGDYYIHEDYIEACDN
-1711 YIDYDYLQ
+1711 Y
-1719 RCYDN
+1719 

-1731 AQRMGYEDEVELY
+1731 AQRMGYEDEWNLY
-1744 NVESDKCLEY
+1744 DEETEKFIGY
-1754 LTKDRSSIC
+1754 LTKDRSSTC
-1763 ATVKLQIEQKL
+1763 ATVTLQIEQKM

-1787 TNASENA
+1787 YNASESE
-1794 AMRDIKLNLVVTDPY
+1794 AMKNVTLNLVVTDPY

-1814 SHIMEIQT
+1814 SHIMEIHT

-1859 PTEPMQYTFSGSI
+1859 PTEPLQYTFSGSI

-1914 ALTEE
+1914 ALTDE

-1949 PKVVENEKGLLV
+1949 PKIIENEKGLLV

-2047 ATNTPK
+2047 ALNKPK
-2053 LLGFLANDEED
+2053 LLGFLVNDEED

-2073 MTNGETYPVYKAT
+2073 MTDGETYPVYGAT
-2086 GAATE
+2086 GTAVE
-2091 SAESDCWELAVYPE
+2091 GAEANTWELTIHPE
-2105 KGGWVYGNVPDPTA
+2105 KSGWCYGNMPDPTA
-2119 GQQELIR
+2119 GKQQIKR
-2126 IVRKSDGTELPLANF
+2126 IVRKSDGVEIPLSNF
-2141 WQTDRTMIDKLEPVY
+2141 WQTDRTLIDKLEPVY

-2161 FADTMAIAGDSYKL
+2161 FADTMSIAGDSYTL
-2175 YFSKKKENALAVKSF
+2175 YFSKKPEKILQVLSF
-2190 SGLPEDDTYTR
+2190 SGVPNKNDITKE
-2201 VAVDTVVVEFNK
+2201 AVDTVTVGFNL
-2213 PIDSSTF
+2213 PIDPATF
-2220 TTDDIKLLFQGELV
+2220 TTDDIQLLFQGESV
-2234 DMSKVKIVRSD
+2234 DVSKVKIIRTD
-2245 DKVFKLYVGDI
+2245 DKVFKLYVGEL

-2269 ANIEDTEG
+2269 NNIIDT
-2277 ETGEYGKMAGWI
+2277 TGEPGVNGKMTGWI

-2303 PQGAGVLTPG
+2303 PEGAGVLTPG

-2321 NVAISAVANEGY
+2321 DVAVSAVANEGY
-2333 RFLYWQCDETMIS
+2333 RFLYWKSGDEIIS

-2353 SMYGPK
+2353 SMFGPK
-2359 TVTAVFQPVQYNVNI
+2359 TVTAVFQPIQYNVNI
-2374 IYNKARGS
+2374 IYSRARGS
-2382 VEGAGTGMFG
+2382 VEGAGSGMFS
-2392 YNQEV
+2392 YNQEIK
-2397 TLKAEALD
+2397 LKATAAS
-2405 GYYFAGWKHGEEIIS
+2405 GYFFVGWRHEGEII
-2420 EEPELAFTVQGED
+2420 ETDAELEFTVKGED

-2439 EPVELVSV
+2439 EPIEVVVV
-2447 FLDENAADNTSM
+2447 FLDENSADNTSM
-2459 FDDTYGKH
+2459 FADTNGKH

-2475 LSAWQWNTFCV
+2475 LSAWQWNPFCV
-2486 PFDISEQQ
+2486 PFDVSEQQ
-2494 VNKTWGYATMIVQL
+2494 INKTWGYATMIVQL
-2508 TKVENDRMYF
+2508 TKVEDDKMYF
-2518 TSAFNIKAGVPYLIK
+2518 TSAYNIKAGVPYLVK

-2539 TPYLTY
+2539 TPYFTY
-2545 NNNIVVE
+2545 DNNIVVE
-2552 SEPVIVDHDGIR
+2552 NEPIVTDYDGIQFA
-2564 YEGNYTPHE
+2564 GNYTPHE
-2573 WNPANE
+2573 WNPADE
-2579 YYYGVKSNNIIQA
+2579 YYYGVKSNNIIKA

-2620 GFTGIGEVVDENS
+2620 NFTGISETVEEKGNG
-2633 NENSGIYNL
+2633 NAGIYNL
-2642 QGVYLGNDAST
+2642 QGVYLGNDASS

-2665 CVVK
+2665 CIVK

>member
-1 MKKFSL
+1 MKKFRL
-7 LNLVVALLLLATG
+7 LNLAVALLLLATG
-20 ATAQDVNKLSLGDAS
+20 AVAQDVNKLSLGDAS

-65 EGATISTTSTD
+65 DGATISTTSTD
-76 SKADPTRTV
+76 SKAEPTRTV

-90 VRLLPSGQYRVI
+90 VRRLPSGQYRVI

-112 ANKGTVGTIKA
+112 ANKGAVGTIKA

-167 NPDFVIENVELNGAS
+167 NPDFVVENVVLNGTS
-182 TVNPKDSVTISWS
+182 TVNPKDSVAISWS
-195 VRNTGAADALG
+195 VRNSGAADALG

-251 IVGLD
+251 LVGLD

-283 LSNEAKR
+283 LSNEAKL

-296 LYITNHTSITETDYG
+296 LYITNRTTITETDNG
-311 NSYTYNVE
+311 NRYTYYVE

-325 ESMTFPVELTG
+325 EQMTFPVNLAG

-352 NNQSAYVYLNVA
+352 NSQSAYVYLNVA

-375 TIEVPPANGYAAV
+375 AIEVPAANGYAAV

-407 KSLLEEGEQF
+407 KSLLEEGEEF
-417 CITLTITKAVSEDLK
+417 GITLTVSRAVSEDLK
-432 VKLTCQKPALFKMP
+432 VKIICQKPALFKLP
-446 SSVTV
+446 SSVTI
-451 PAGETSVTFDA
+451 PAGEKSVTIDA

-506 TPTIVSEA
+506 TPTIISEA

-532 ITINLSDN
+532 ITIRLSDN
-540 SIRGD
+540 SINGD
-545 IYYSTNRITLKRG
+545 IYYSTKRITLKRG

-626 LEGSENNVFKIS
+626 LEGSENNVFTIS

-643 VNDLAVQVTST
+643 VNDLAVQVSST

-697 HQQSDNET
+697 RQQSDNET

-749 GGYAVLPVTTPIIF
+749 GGYATLPFTTPLF
-763 KHSDKSQR
+763 YSHGNKTER
-771 VFLQQAIQPGE
+771 VFLRKSVEPGE
-782 TFVQRDSISSKEIA
+782 TFVQRDSISSMDIA
-796 GSYYLQASCDDDNI
+796 GNYYLQVHCDRENM

-873 TRNTIMARTDENG
+873 TRNTIMARTDDNG

-898 AGRFIVGACTIG
+898 AGRYIVGACTVG
-910 ENLNEEMD
+910 ENLSTEMD

-928 DSGFIKDELETGET
+928 DSGFMLNELETGET
-942 AENYLHLLN
+942 VSNYLHLLN
-951 HGSLPLTGLKV
+951 HGSLPLTGLSV
-962 IAEYNTA
+962 TAEYNGKS
-969 TAKIDFTGITSLQPG
+969 AKIDFEGITSLQPG
-984 ENGRITYTIDGLTP
+984 ENGRITYTIEGLTP
-998 SEGKDWEKINIRI
+998 SEGKDWEKMNIRV
-1011 ESAEGAVFEQTAYYY
+1011 ESAEGAVFEQVAYYY
-1026 VHSSK
+1026 VRSSK
-1031 PVLKASVNE
+1031 PVLKASVKE

-1075 GWLKTATPTKMP
+1075 GWLKTATPTKMA

-1115 NFVISCENGSSV
+1115 NLVISCENGSSV

-1175 LLRQYVTGTDG
+1175 LLRQYVTGADG

-1202 THSKHSS
+1202 THPKHSS
-1209 RTMDVIVDPERTTKY
+1209 KTMDVIVDPERTTKY
-1224 VAFIE
+1224 AAFIE

-1261 KPVVVLDLPD
+1261 KPVVVLDIPD
-1271 KIILDSIQTPYIF
+1271 KIILDSIQTPYVF

-1290 VGLITA
+1290 VGLVTA
-1296 SQATF
+1296 SQARF
-1301 SIPYEVN
+1301 SIPEEVN
-1308 GYNFLPLIEGPW
+1308 GYYFFPLIEGPW

-1328 TIPVEITKA
+1328 TIPVEITKM

-1348 RAAQPRAGQACGIEA
+1348 RAAQPRRGAACGIEA
-1363 LGQFFELCAG
+1363 LGQFFDHCAG

-1378 LVEDR
+1378 FVKDR
-1383 MQIGSSCIQIGDIIS
+1383 MQIGTSCIQIGDIIS
-1398 GISTP
+1398 GIIPTTSPDPGP
-1403 PSGNLGSVGG
+1403 PGG
-1413 GGDSSSS
+1413 GGKEIIGSGS
-1420 DAAGVSASG
+1420 GGASG
-1429 GGGTSVV
+1429 GGGTPVV
-1436 SCDPWLQENGGETID
+1436 HCDPYLQNCGDDIIDGAATSGGKMGAWDAGWNFLDCGSEPPID
-1451 NLVGGANPI
+1451 LPEIPEKPKKVQINQR
-1460 TGAGFAASGLAN
+1460 F
-1472 GDPTGAITMAAGTAF
+1472 
-1487 SAAGKEGVAIMVDA
+1487 
-1501 ADRANGMGLFSS
+1501 
-1513 GSAAYRGEWSDI
+1513 
-1525 YNTKASKAAVKS
+1525 KAAERVIANS
-1537 RSVVADNDIDFESV
+1537 EAEQAAN
-1551 YSHDMKVVSGMVKR
+1551 
-1565 IYLSIAAADKRK
+1565 IYEIYKWEMDSISQCMRTAYIFAVAADKRK
-1577 HMIEETPM
+1577 HLIEATPLFFCND
-1585 FFNNEYFTEDVP
+1585 FFNEDAPLNEE
-1597 SSDTISAEL
+1597 ISADL
-1606 PAEYPSWLRVWCNN
+1606 PSVYPSWQRVWLNN
-1620 VQMPLSVYYHLILVY
+1620 IQIPQSSSYHLHLKY
-1635 HELFGDWGYMYLAPD
+1635 HEIFGDWGFHFLTEEEIETFIVHY
-1650 DLAEYFVYYNKWINE
+1650 EKWVAE
-1665 GRTSVTIED
+1665 GRTSVTAAD
-1674 FPSMPNYDT
+1674 FPAMSNYDAVVI
-1683 FKFAKEKLVERVN
+1683 AKERLLERIN
-1696 NTLKIRNNEEVEGDN
+1696 NTLRVLNGEEVDGDYYIHEDYIEACDN
-1711 YIDYDYLQ
+1711 Y
-1719 RCYDN
+1719 

-1731 AQRMGYEDEVELY
+1731 AQRMGYEDEWNLY
-1744 NVESDKCLEY
+1744 DEETEKFIGY
-1754 LTKDRSSIC
+1754 LTKDRSSTC
-1763 ATVKLQIEQKL
+1763 ATVTLQIEQKM

-1787 TNASENA
+1787 YNASESE
-1794 AMRDIKLNLVVTDPY
+1794 AMKNVTLNLVVTDPY

-1859 PTEPMQYTFSGSI
+1859 PTEPLQYTFSGSI

-1914 ALTEE
+1914 ALTDE

-1949 PKVVENEKGLLV
+1949 PKIIENEKGLLV

-1973 DKVLAMGESVATD
+1973 DKTLAMGESVATD

-1992 MSQVYAQW
+1992 LSQVYAQW

-2015 KATHVTSYDNP
+2015 KATHVTSFDNP

-2047 ATNTPK
+2047 ALNKPK
-2053 LLGFLANDEED
+2053 LLGFLVNDEED

-2073 MTNGETYPVYKAT
+2073 MTNGETYPVYGAT
-2086 GAATE
+2086 GTAVE
-2091 SAESDCWELAVYPE
+2091 GAEANTWELTIHPE
-2105 KGGWVYGNVPDPTA
+2105 KSGWCYGNMPDPTA
-2119 GQQELIR
+2119 GKQQIKR
-2126 IVRKSDGTELPLANF
+2126 IVRKSDGAEIPLANF
-2141 WQTDRTMIDKLEPVY
+2141 WQTDRTLIDKLEPVY

-2161 FADTMAIAGDSYKL
+2161 FADTMAIAGDSYVL
-2175 YFSKKKENALAVKSF
+2175 YFSKKPEKILQVLSF
-2190 SGLPEDDTYTR
+2190 SGVPNKNDITKE
-2201 VAVDTVVVEFNK
+2201 AVDTVTVEFNL
-2213 PIDSSTF
+2213 PIDPATF
-2220 TTDDIKLLFQGELV
+2220 TTDDIQLLFQGESV
-2234 DMSKVKIVRSD
+2234 DVSKVKIIRTD
-2245 DKVFKLYVGDI
+2245 DKVFKLYVGEL

-2269 ANIEDTEG
+2269 NNIIDT
-2277 ETGEYGKMAGWI
+2277 TGEPGVNGKMTGWI
-2289 QVSDGKAN
+2289 QVSDGMAN

-2303 PQGAGVLTPG
+2303 PEGAGVLTPG

-2321 NVAISAVANEGY
+2321 DVAVSAVANEGY
-2333 RFLYWQCDETMIS
+2333 RFLYWKSGDEIIS

-2353 SMYGPK
+2353 SMFGPK
-2359 TVTAVFQPVQYNVNI
+2359 TVTAVFQPIQYNVNI
-2374 IYNKARGS
+2374 IYSRARGS
-2382 VEGAGTGMFG
+2382 VEGAGSGMFS
-2392 YNQEV
+2392 YNQEIK
-2397 TLKAEALD
+2397 LKAVPAA
-2405 GYYFAGWKHGEEIIS
+2405 GYFFVGWRHEGEII
-2420 EEPELAFTVQGED
+2420 ETDAELEFTVKGED

-2439 EPVELVSV
+2439 EPIEVVVV
-2447 FLDENAADNTSM
+2447 FLDENSADNTSM
-2459 FDDTYGKH
+2459 FADTNGKH

-2475 LSAWQWNTFCV
+2475 LSAWQWNPFCV

-2494 VNKTWGYATMIVQL
+2494 INKTWGYATMIVQL

-2573 WNPANE
+2573 WNPADE

-2620 GFTGIGEVVDENS
+2620 NVTGISETVEEKGNG
-2633 NENSGIYNL
+2633 NAGIYNL

-2665 CVVK
+2665 CTVK

>member
-90 VRLLPSGQYRVI
+90 VRRLPSGQYRVI

-112 ANKGTVGTIKA
+112 ANKGAIGTIKA

-167 NPDFVIENVELNGAS
+167 NPDFVVENVELNGAS
-182 TVNPKDSVTISWS
+182 TINPKDSVAISWS

-230 NDMLLSAG
+230 NDMLLAAG
-238 ASQTVTHKFLVPR
+238 TSQTVTHKFLVPR

-296 LYITNHTSITETDYG
+296 LYITNRTSITETDNG
-311 NSYTYNVE
+311 NRYTYYVE

-352 NNQSAYVYLNVA
+352 NSQSAYVYLNVA

-375 TIEVPPANGYAAV
+375 TIEVPAANGYAAV

-417 CITLTITKAVSEDLK
+417 GIILTVSRVVSEDLK
-432 VKLTCQKPALFKMP
+432 IKLTCQKPALFKLP
-446 SSVTV
+446 SSVTI
-451 PAGETSVTFDA
+451 PAGEKSVTIDA

-472 FNSVDFTASAE
+472 FNDVDFTASAE

-532 ITINLSDN
+532 ITIRLSDN
-540 SIRGD
+540 SINGD
-545 IYYSTNRITLKRG
+545 IYYSTKRITLKRG

-626 LEGSENNVFKIS
+626 LEGSENNVFTIS

-697 HQQSDNET
+697 RQQSDNET

-749 GGYAVLPVTTPIIF
+749 GGYATLPFTTPLF
-763 KHSDKSQR
+763 YSHGNKTER
-771 VFLQQAIQPGE
+771 VFLRKSVEPGE
-782 TFVQRDSISSKEIA
+782 TFVQRDSISSMDIA
-796 GSYYLQASCDDDNI
+796 GNYYLQVHCDRENM

-862 ADVEVYVKSNS
+862 ADVEVYVKYNS

-928 DSGFIKDELETGET
+928 DSGFMLNELETGET
-942 AENYLHLLN
+942 VSNYLHLLN
-951 HGSLPLTGLKV
+951 HGSLPLTGLSV
-962 IAEYNTA
+962 TAEYNGKS
-969 TAKIDFTGITSLQPG
+969 AKIDFEGITSLQPG
-984 ENGRITYTIDGLTP
+984 ENGRITYTIEGLTP
-998 SEGKDWEKINIRI
+998 SEGKDWEKMNIRV

-1026 VHSSK
+1026 VRSSK
-1031 PVLKASVNE
+1031 PVLKASLNE

-1052 YEIHITNQGR
+1052 YEILVTNQGR
-1062 GETGT
+1062 GETGAV
-1067 ITVDLGNV
+1067 TVDLGNV

-1096 VVLQMT
+1096 IVLQMT
-1102 PMAQDE
+1102 PMAQTE

-1186 LATFDML
+1186 LATFDRL

-1202 THSKHSS
+1202 THPKHSS

-1261 KPVVVLDLPD
+1261 KPVVVLDIPD
-1271 KIILDSIQTPYIF
+1271 KIILDSIQTPYVF

-1290 VGLITA
+1290 VGLVTA
-1296 SQATF
+1296 SQARF
-1301 SIPYEVN
+1301 SIPEEVN
-1308 GYNFLPLIEGPW
+1308 GYYFSPLIEGPW

-1328 TIPVEITKA
+1328 TIPVEITKM
-1337 VEGEPSRVRGS
+1337 VEGEPSRVRGN
-1348 RAAQPRAGQACGIEA
+1348 RAAQSRRGAACGIEA
-1363 LGQFFELCAG
+1363 LGQFFDHCAG
-1373 VSAEQ
+1373 VSPERF
-1378 LVEDR
+1378 VRDR
-1383 MQIGSSCIQIGDIIS
+1383 MQIGTSCIQIGDVLAGII
-1398 GISTP
+1398 P
-1403 PSGNLGSVGG
+1403 PSSGGDPAPPGG
-1413 GGDSSSS
+1413 GGSSSS
-1420 DAAGVSASG
+1420 GGAGGGAS

-1436 SCDPWLQENGGETID
+1436 SCDPYLQNCGDDIIDGAATSGGKMGAWDAGWNFLDCGSDPPID
-1451 NLVGGANPI
+1451 LPEIPKKPKKVQINQR
-1460 TGAGFAASGLAN
+1460 F
-1472 GDPTGAITMAAGTAF
+1472 
-1487 SAAGKEGVAIMVDA
+1487 
-1501 ADRANGMGLFSS
+1501 
-1513 GSAAYRGEWSDI
+1513 
-1525 YNTKASKAAVKS
+1525 KAAERVIANS
-1537 RSVVADNDIDFESV
+1537 EAEQAAN
-1551 YSHDMKVVSGMVKR
+1551 
-1565 IYLSIAAADKRK
+1565 IYEIYKWEMDSISQCMRTAYIFAVAADKRK
-1577 HMIEETPM
+1577 HLIEATPLFFCND
-1585 FFNNEYFTEDVP
+1585 FFNEDAPLNEE
-1597 SSDTISAEL
+1597 ISADL
-1606 PAEYPSWLRVWCNN
+1606 PSVYPSWQRVWLNN
-1620 VQMPLSVYYHLILVY
+1620 IQIPQSSSYHLHLKY
-1635 HELFGDWGYMYLAPD
+1635 HEIFGDWGFHFLTEEEIETFIVHY
-1650 DLAEYFVYYNKWINE
+1650 EKWVAE
-1665 GRTSVTIED
+1665 GRTSVTAAD
-1674 FPSMPNYDT
+1674 FPAMSNYDAVVI
-1683 FKFAKEKLVERVN
+1683 AKERLLERIN
-1696 NTLKIRNNEEVEGDN
+1696 NTLRVLNGEEVDGDYYIHEDYIEACDN
-1711 YIDYDYLQ
+1711 Y
-1719 RCYDN
+1719 

-1731 AQRMGYEDEVELY
+1731 AQRMGYEDEWNLY
-1744 NVESDKCLEY
+1744 DEETEKFIGY
-1754 LTKDRSSIC
+1754 LTKDRSSTC
-1763 ATVKLQIEQKL
+1763 ATVTLQIEQKM

-1787 TNASENA
+1787 YNASESE
-1794 AMRDIKLNLVVTDPY
+1794 AMKNVTLNLVVTDPY

-1878 TGLEMTRELEAER
+1878 TDLEMTRELEAER

-1914 ALTEE
+1914 ALTDE

-2053 LLGFLANDEED
+2053 LLGFLVNDEED

-2073 MTNGETYPVYKAT
+2073 MTNGEIYPVYAAT
-2086 GAATE
+2086 GVAAMG
-2091 SAESDCWELAVYPE
+2091 AEADSWELTVNPDRN
-2105 KGGWVYGNVPDPTA
+2105 GWCYGNIPDPTA
-2119 GQQELIR
+2119 GKQQIKR
-2126 IVRKSDGTELPLANF
+2126 IVRKSDGAEIPLANF
-2141 WQTDRTMIDKLEPVY
+2141 WQTDRTLIDKLEPVY

-2161 FADTMAIAGDSYKL
+2161 FADTMSVAGDDYVL
-2175 YFSKKKENALAVKSF
+2175 YFSKKPENVLQVQSF
-2190 SGLPEDDTYTR
+2190 SGVPNKNDITKE
-2201 VAVDTVVVEFNK
+2201 AVDTVTVEFNL
-2213 PIDSSTF
+2213 PIDQATF
-2220 TTDDIKLLFQGELV
+2220 TTDDIKLLFQGEPV
-2234 DMSKVKIVRSD
+2234 DVSKVKITAINN
-2245 DKVFKLYVGDI
+2245 KVFKLYMGEL

-2269 ANIEDTEG
+2269 NNIIDA
-2277 ETGEYGKMAGWI
+2277 TGEPGVNGKMTGWI
-2289 QVSDGKAN
+2289 QASDGKAN
-2297 FTMECL
+2297 FTMVCQPE
-2303 PQGAGVLTPG
+2303 GAGVLTPG

-2321 NVAISAVANEGY
+2321 RVTISAVANDGY
-2333 RFLYWQCDETMIS
+2333 RFLYWMCDDVILS

-2353 SMYGPK
+2353 PMFGPK

-2405 GYYFAGWKHGEEIIS
+2405 GYYFAGWKHGEDIIS

-2494 VNKTWGYATMIVQL
+2494 INKTWGYATMIVQL
-2508 TKVENDRMYF
+2508 TKVEDDRMYF

-2605 FVIPQGRKAMIYIGD
+2605 FVIPQGRKAIIYIGD
-2620 GFTGIGEVVDENS
+2620 NFTGISEVVDDTRNG
-2633 NENSGIYNL
+2633 NAGIYNL
-2642 QGVYLGNDAST
+2642 QGVYLGNDADA
-2653 LAPGIYIVNGQK
+2653 LLPGVYIVNGQK

>member
-1 MKKFSL
+1 MKINRL
-7 LNLVVALLLLATG
+7 LNLVVTMLLLAVT
-20 ATAQDVNKLSLGDAS
+20 ATAQDVNKLYLSEMTGMKNRSLD
-35 CMKGLS
+35 M
-41 IDLPLYLEN
+41 PVYLEN
-50 TDPAIV
+50 TSSRIV
-56 ALQFDMSVP
+56 AFQFDVKTP
-65 EGATISTTSTD
+65 EGVTLKTSGN
-76 SKADPTRTV
+76 KADETRAT
-85 DHRIN
+85 DHKVN
-90 VRLLPSGQYRVI
+90 VRQLSDGTYRVM
-102 MLSPTNKPFR
+102 MLSPTNKTVR
-112 ANKGTVGTIKA
+112 ANRGSVASIVA
-123 KLSDTAPLVEGETYP
+123 SISDSAPLEENGVYP
-138 LAMSGVVLS
+138 IILSNVVIS
-147 DSLGRNVMTAS
+147 DSLGNNVMTS
-158 GNGSLSIGA
+158 FENGALRIGA
-167 NPDFVIENVELNGAS
+167 NPDFIVKDVALAGNG
-182 TVNPKDSVTISWS
+182 TVNPKDSITVSWT
-195 VRNTGAADALG
+195 VQNQGAADALG
-206 GFREQVSLVSTVT
+206 GFREQVYLVSSET
-219 GESVNLGTVYH
+219 GENVSLGTVYH
-230 NDMLLSAG
+230 NNERIASG
-238 ASQTVTHKFLVPR
+238 ATASFEHKFLVPR

-256 GTFQVKVV
+256 GEFEVKVV
-264 LTPNS
+264 LSPNN
-269 DSGERREYQGNNTT
+269 DSGERKEYQANNTT
-283 LSNEAKR
+283 LSIGN
-290 YTMNKV
+290 YTMKKV
-296 LYITNHTSITETDYG
+296 LYLTNYAKITETDKA
-311 NSYTYNVE
+311 SRYTYYIE
-319 RSGSRA
+319 RSGSRV
-325 ESMTFPVELTG
+325 EPMTFPLSLTG

-341 SLSANEIELKK
+341 SISVNEATIAKGSS
-352 NNQSAYVYLNVA
+352 SAYIHLNIA
-364 GTTALEGDVDF
+364 GNTTLEGDVDF
-375 TIEVPPANGYAAV
+375 AIALPAANGYQAV
-388 QSIGKL
+388 ETRGRLIDNEL
-394 FDDEQPSIEITPS
+394 PAIELTPS
-407 KSLLEEGEQF
+407 KSLLEEGELF
-417 CITLTITKAVSEDLK
+417 TITLTITRAVSEDLK

-451 PAGETSVTFDA
+451 PAGETSVTFDVTA
-462 VAIDDDVVSE
+462 LDDDIVNE
-472 FNSVDFTASAE
+472 FNAVDFTAYTE
-483 KHISGKCC
+483 NYTSGTCC
-491 IVVEDNDM
+491 VVVEDNDM

-545 IYYSTNRITLKRG
+545 IYYSTKRITLKRG
-558 QSKAEFSIGI
+558 QSRAEFSIGI

-626 LEGSENNVFKIS
+626 LEGSENNVFTIS

-643 VNDLAVQVTST
+643 VNDLAVQVSST

-697 HQQSDNET
+697 RQQSDNET

-749 GGYAVLPVTTPIIF
+749 GGYATLPFTTPLYYSHGN
-763 KHSDKSQR
+763 KTER
-771 VFLQQAIQPGE
+771 VFLRKSVEPGE
-782 TFVQRDSISSKEIA
+782 TFVQRDSVSSMDIA
-796 GSYYLQASCDDDNI
+796 GNYYLQVHCDRENM

-898 AGRFIVGACTIG
+898 AGRFIVGACTVG
-910 ENLNEEMD
+910 ENLSTEMD

-928 DSGFIKDELETGET
+928 DSGFMLNELETGET
-942 AENYLHLLN
+942 VSNYLHLLN
-951 HGSLPLTGLKV
+951 HGSLPLTGLSV
-962 IAEYNTA
+962 TAEYNGKS
-969 TAKIDFTGITSLQPG
+969 AKIDFEGITSLQPG
-984 ENGRITYTIDGLTP
+984 ENGRITYTIEGLTP

-1011 ESAEGAVFEQTAYYY
+1011 ESAEGALFEQTAYYY
-1026 VHSSK
+1026 VRSSK

-1145 DVQDEFTLNTA
+1145 DVQDEFTLNTP

-1175 LLRQYVTGTDG
+1175 LLRQYVTGADG

-1202 THSKHSS
+1202 THPKHSS

-1224 VAFIE
+1224 AAFIE

-1237 KYEPTEIE
+1237 RYEPTEIE

-1261 KPVVVLDLPD
+1261 KPVVVLDIPD
-1271 KIILDSIQTPYIF
+1271 KIILDSIQTPYVF

-1290 VGLITA
+1290 VGLVTA
-1296 SQATF
+1296 SQARF
-1301 SIPYEVN
+1301 SIPEEVN
-1308 GYNFLPLIEGPW
+1308 GYYFSPLIEGPW

-1328 TIPVEITKA
+1328 TIPVEITKM
-1337 VEGEPSRVRGS
+1337 VEGEPSRVRGN
-1348 RAAQPRAGQACGIEA
+1348 RAAQPRRGAACGIEA
-1363 LGQFFELCAG
+1363 LGQFFDHCAG

-1378 LVEDR
+1378 FVKDR
-1383 MQIGSSCIQIGDIIS
+1383 MQIGTSCIQIGDVLAGIIPTTS
-1398 GISTP
+1398 PDPGP
-1403 PSGNLGSVGG
+1403 PGG
-1413 GGDSSSS
+1413 GGKEIIGSGS
-1420 DAAGVSASG
+1420 GGASG
-1429 GGGTSVV
+1429 GGGTPVV
-1436 SCDPWLQENGGETID
+1436 HCDPYLQNCGDDIIDGAATSGGKMGAWDAGWNFLDCGSEPPID
-1451 NLVGGANPI
+1451 LPEIPKKPKKVQINQR
-1460 TGAGFAASGLAN
+1460 F
-1472 GDPTGAITMAAGTAF
+1472 
-1487 SAAGKEGVAIMVDA
+1487 
-1501 ADRANGMGLFSS
+1501 
-1513 GSAAYRGEWSDI
+1513 
-1525 YNTKASKAAVKS
+1525 KAAERVIANS
-1537 RSVVADNDIDFESV
+1537 EAEQAAN
-1551 YSHDMKVVSGMVKR
+1551 
-1565 IYLSIAAADKRK
+1565 IYEIYKWEMDSISQCMRTAYIFAVAADKRK
-1577 HMIEETPM
+1577 HLIEATPLFFCND
-1585 FFNNEYFTEDVP
+1585 FFNEDAPLNEE
-1597 SSDTISAEL
+1597 ISADL
-1606 PAEYPSWLRVWCNN
+1606 PSVYPSWQRVWLNN
-1620 VQMPLSVYYHLILVY
+1620 IQIPQSSSYHLHLKY
-1635 HELFGDWGYMYLAPD
+1635 HEIFGDWGFHFLTEEEIETFIVHY
-1650 DLAEYFVYYNKWINE
+1650 EKWVAE
-1665 GRTSVTIED
+1665 GRTSVTAAD
-1674 FPSMPNYDT
+1674 FPAMSNYDAVVI
-1683 FKFAKEKLVERVN
+1683 AKERLLERIN
-1696 NTLKIRNNEEVEGDN
+1696 NTLRVLNGEEVDGDYYIHEDYIEACDN
-1711 YIDYDYLQ
+1711 Y
-1719 RCYDN
+1719 

-1731 AQRMGYEDEVELY
+1731 AQRMGYEDEWNLY
-1744 NVESDKCLEY
+1744 DEETEKFIGY
-1754 LTKDRSSIC
+1754 LTKDRSSTC
-1763 ATVKLQIEQKL
+1763 ATVTLQIEQKM

-1787 TNASENA
+1787 YNASESE
-1794 AMRDIKLNLVVTDPY
+1794 AMKNVTLNLVVTDPY

-1859 PTEPMQYTFSGSI
+1859 PTEPLQYTFSGSI

-1897 PNLELVYFM
+1897 PNLELIYFM

-1914 ALTEE
+1914 ALTDE

-1949 PKVVENEKGLLV
+1949 PKIIENEKGLLV

-2015 KATHVTSYDNP
+2015 QATHVTSYDNP

-2047 ATNTPK
+2047 ALNKPK
-2053 LLGFLANDEED
+2053 LLGFLVNDEED

-2073 MTNGETYPVYKAT
+2073 MTDGETYPVYGAT
-2086 GAATE
+2086 GTAVE
-2091 SAESDCWELAVYPE
+2091 GAEANTWELTIHPE
-2105 KGGWVYGNVPDPTA
+2105 KSGWCYGNMPDPT
-2119 GQQELIR
+2119 GGKQQIKR
-2126 IVRKSDGTELPLANF
+2126 IVRKSDGVEIPLSNF

-2161 FADTMAIAGDSYKL
+2161 FADTMSIAGDSYVL
-2175 YFSKKKENALAVKSF
+2175 YFSKKPEKILQVLSF
-2190 SGLPEDDTYTR
+2190 SGVPNKNDITKE
-2201 VAVDTVVVEFNK
+2201 AVDTVTVGFNK
-2213 PIDSSTF
+2213 PIDPATF
-2220 TTDDIKLLFQGELV
+2220 TTDDIQLLFQGESV
-2234 DMSKVKIVRSD
+2234 DVSKVKIIRTD
-2245 DKVFKLYVGDI
+2245 DKVFKLYVGEL

-2269 ANIEDTEG
+2269 NNIIDT
-2277 ETGEYGKMAGWI
+2277 TGEPGVNGKMTGWI

-2303 PQGAGVLTPG
+2303 PEGAGVLTPG

-2321 NVAISAVANEGY
+2321 EVAVSAVANEGY
-2333 RFLYWQCDETMIS
+2333 RFLYWKSGDEIIS

-2353 SMYGPK
+2353 SMFGPK
-2359 TVTAVFQPVQYNVNI
+2359 TVTAVFQPIQYNVNI
-2374 IYNKARGS
+2374 IYSRARGS
-2382 VEGAGTGMFG
+2382 VEGAGSGMFG
-2392 YNQEV
+2392 YNQEIK
-2397 TLKAEALD
+2397 LKAVPAA
-2405 GYYFAGWKHGEEIIS
+2405 GYFFVGWRHEGEII
-2420 EEPELAFTVQGED
+2420 ETDAELEFTVKGED

-2439 EPVELVSV
+2439 EPIEVVVV
-2447 FLDENAADNTSM
+2447 FLDENSADNTSM
-2459 FDDTYGKH
+2459 FADTNGKH

-2475 LSAWQWNTFCV
+2475 LSAWQWNPFCV
-2486 PFDISEQQ
+2486 PFDVSEQQ
-2494 VNKTWGYATMIVQL
+2494 INKTWGYATMIVQL
-2508 TKVENDRMYF
+2508 TKVEDDKMYF
-2518 TSAFNIKAGVPYLIK
+2518 TSAYNIKAGVPYLVK

-2539 TPYLTY
+2539 TPYFTY
-2545 NNNIVVE
+2545 DNNIVVE
-2552 SEPVIVDHDGIR
+2552 NEPIVTDYDGIQFA
-2564 YEGNYTPHE
+2564 GNYTPHE
-2573 WNPANE
+2573 WNPADE
-2579 YYYGVKSNNIIQA
+2579 YYYGVKSNNIIKA

-2620 GFTGIGEVVDENS
+2620 NFTGISETVEEMGNG
-2633 NENSGIYNL
+2633 NAGIYNL
-2642 QGVYLGNDAST
+2642 QGVYLGNDASS
-2653 LAPGIYIVNGQK
+2653 LAPGIYIVNGEK
-2665 CVVK
+2665 CIVK

>member
-1 MKKFSL
+1 MKKFRL
-7 LNLVVALLLLATG
+7 LNLVVALLLFATG

-65 EGATISTTSTD
+65 EGATISTTSSD

-90 VRLLPSGQYRVI
+90 VRRLPSGQYRVI

-112 ANKGTVGTIKA
+112 ANKGAVGTIKA

-167 NPDFVIENVELNGAS
+167 NPDFVIENVVLNGAS

-296 LYITNHTSITETDYG
+296 LYITNRTTITETDNG
-311 NSYTYNVE
+311 NRYTYNVE

-325 ESMTFPVELTG
+325 EQMTFPVNLAG

-341 SLSANEIELKK
+341 SLSANEVEFKK
-352 NNQSAYVYLNVA
+352 NSQSAYVYLNVA

-375 TIEVPPANGYAAV
+375 AIEVPAANGYAAV
-388 QSIGKL
+388 QSPGKL

-417 CITLTITKAVSEDLK
+417 GIILTVSRAVSEDLK
-432 VKLTCQKPALFKMP
+432 IKLTCQKPALFKLP
-446 SSVTV
+446 SSVTI
-451 PAGETSVTFDA
+451 PAGETSVTIDA
-462 VAIDDDVVSE
+462 ASIDDDIVSE

-506 TPTIVSEA
+506 TPTIISEA

-545 IYYSTNRITLKRG
+545 IYYSTKRITLKRG

-626 LEGSENNVFKIS
+626 LEGSENNVFTIS

-643 VNDLAVQVTST
+643 VNDLAVQVSST

-697 HQQSDNET
+697 RQQSDNET

-749 GGYAVLPVTTPIIF
+749 GGYATLPFTTPLF
-763 KHSDKSQR
+763 YSHGNKTER
-771 VFLQQAIQPGE
+771 VFMRKSVEPGE
-782 TFVQRDSISSKEIA
+782 TFVQRDSISSMDIA
-796 GSYYLQASCDDDNI
+796 GNYYLQVHCDRENM

-853 HVEGLYSRN
+853 HVEGFYSRN

-898 AGRFIVGACTIG
+898 AGRFIVGACTVG
-910 ENLNEEMD
+910 ENLSTEMD

-928 DSGFIKDELETGET
+928 DSGFMLNELETGET
-942 AENYLHLLN
+942 VSNYLHLLN
-951 HGSLPLTGLKV
+951 HGSLPLTGLSV
-962 IAEYNTA
+962 TAEYNGKS
-969 TAKIDFTGITSLQPG
+969 AKIDFEGITSLQPG
-984 ENGRITYTIDGLTP
+984 ENGRITYTIEGLTP

-1026 VHSSK
+1026 VRSSK

-1175 LLRQYVTGTDG
+1175 LLRQYVTGADG

-1202 THSKHSS
+1202 THPKHSS

-1224 VAFIE
+1224 AAFIE

-1237 KYEPTEIE
+1237 RYEPTEIE

-1261 KPVVVLDLPD
+1261 KPVVVLDIPD
-1271 KIILDSIQTPYIF
+1271 KIILDSIQTPYVF

-1290 VGLITA
+1290 VGLVTA
-1296 SQATF
+1296 SQARF
-1301 SIPYEVN
+1301 SIPEEVN
-1308 GYNFLPLIEGPW
+1308 GYYFSPLIEGPW

-1328 TIPVEITKA
+1328 TIPVEITKM

-1348 RAAQPRAGQACGIEA
+1348 RAAQPRRGAACGIEA
-1363 LGQFFELCAG
+1363 LGQFFDHCAG

-1378 LVEDR
+1378 FVKDR
-1383 MQIGSSCIQIGDIIS
+1383 MQIGNSCIQIGDIIS
-1398 GISTP
+1398 GIIQTISPDPGP
-1403 PSGNLGSVGG
+1403 PGSGSKEIIGSGSGG
-1413 GGDSSSS
+1413 
-1420 DAAGVSASG
+1420 ASG
-1429 GGGTSVV
+1429 GGGTPVV
-1436 SCDPWLQENGGETID
+1436 HCDPYLQNCGDDIIDGAATSGGKMGAWEAGWNFLDCGSEPPID
-1451 NLVGGANPI
+1451 LPEIPKKPKKVQINQR
-1460 TGAGFAASGLAN
+1460 F
-1472 GDPTGAITMAAGTAF
+1472 
-1487 SAAGKEGVAIMVDA
+1487 
-1501 ADRANGMGLFSS
+1501 
-1513 GSAAYRGEWSDI
+1513 
-1525 YNTKASKAAVKS
+1525 KAAERVIANS
-1537 RSVVADNDIDFESV
+1537 EAEQAAN
-1551 YSHDMKVVSGMVKR
+1551 
-1565 IYLSIAAADKRK
+1565 IYEIYKWEMDSISQCMRTAYIFAVAADKRK
-1577 HMIEETPM
+1577 HLIEATPLFFCND
-1585 FFNNEYFTEDVP
+1585 FFNEDAPLNEE
-1597 SSDTISAEL
+1597 ISADL
-1606 PAEYPSWLRVWCNN
+1606 PSVYPSWQRVWLNN
-1620 VQMPLSVYYHLILVY
+1620 IQIPQSSSYHLHLKY
-1635 HELFGDWGYMYLAPD
+1635 HEIFGDWGFHFLTEEEIETFIVHY
-1650 DLAEYFVYYNKWINE
+1650 EKWVAE
-1665 GRTSVTIED
+1665 GRTSVTAAD
-1674 FPSMPNYDT
+1674 FPAMSNYDAVVI
-1683 FKFAKEKLVERVN
+1683 AKERLLERIN
-1696 NTLKIRNNEEVEGDN
+1696 NTLRVLNGEEVDGDYYIHEDYIEACDN
-1711 YIDYDYLQ
+1711 Y
-1719 RCYDN
+1719 

-1731 AQRMGYEDEVELY
+1731 AQRMGYEDEWNLY
-1744 NVESDKCLEY
+1744 DEETEKFIGY
-1754 LTKDRSSIC
+1754 LTKDRSSTC
-1763 ATVKLQIEQKL
+1763 ATVTLQIEQKM

-1787 TNASENA
+1787 YNASESE
-1794 AMRDIKLNLVVTDPY
+1794 AMKNVTLNLVVTDPY

-1822 EEKTGFTGEDD
+1822 EEKSGFTGEND

-1914 ALTEE
+1914 ALTDE

-1949 PKVVENEKGLLV
+1949 PKIIENEKGLLV

-1992 MSQVYAQW
+1992 LSQVYAQW

-2041 QIEIPL
+2041 QIEVPL
-2047 ATNTPK
+2047 VRNNPK
-2053 LLGFLANDEED
+2053 LLGFLVNDEED

-2073 MTNGETYPVYKAT
+2073 MTDGETYPVYGAT
-2086 GAATE
+2086 GTAVE
-2091 SAESDCWELAVYPE
+2091 GAEANTWELTIHPE
-2105 KGGWVYGNVPDPTA
+2105 KSGWCYGNMPDPTA
-2119 GQQELIR
+2119 GKQQIKR
-2126 IVRKSDGTELPLANF
+2126 IVRKSDGAEIPLANF
-2141 WQTDRTMIDKLEPVY
+2141 WQTDRTLIDKLEPVY

-2161 FADTMAIAGDSYKL
+2161 FADTMSIAGDSYTL
-2175 YFSKKKENALAVKSF
+2175 YFSKKPEKILQVLSF
-2190 SGLPEDDTYTR
+2190 SGVPNKNDITKE
-2201 VAVDTVVVEFNK
+2201 AVDTVTVGFNK
-2213 PIDSSTF
+2213 PIDPATF
-2220 TTDDIKLLFQGELV
+2220 TTDDIQLLFQGESV
-2234 DMSKVKIVRSD
+2234 DVSKVKIIRTD
-2245 DKVFKLYVGDI
+2245 DKVFKLYVGEL

-2269 ANIEDTEG
+2269 NNIIDT
-2277 ETGEYGKMAGWI
+2277 TGEPGVNGKMTGWI

-2303 PQGAGVLTPG
+2303 PEGAGVLTPG

-2321 NVAISAVANEGY
+2321 DVAVSAVANEGY
-2333 RFLYWQCDETMIS
+2333 RFLYWKSGDEIIS

-2353 SMYGPK
+2353 SMFGPK
-2359 TVTAVFQPVQYNVNI
+2359 TVTAVFQPIQYNVNI
-2374 IYNKARGS
+2374 IYSRARGS
-2382 VEGAGTGMFG
+2382 VEGAGSGMFS
-2392 YNQEV
+2392 YNQEIK
-2397 TLKAEALD
+2397 LKATAAS
-2405 GYYFAGWKHGEEIIS
+2405 GYFFVGWRHEGEII
-2420 EEPELAFTVQGED
+2420 ETDAELEFTVKGED

-2439 EPVELVSV
+2439 EPIEVVVV
-2447 FLDENAADNTSM
+2447 FLDENSADNTSM
-2459 FDDTYGKH
+2459 FADTNGKH

-2475 LSAWQWNTFCV
+2475 LSAWQWNPFCV
-2486 PFDISEQQ
+2486 PFDVSEQQ
-2494 VNKTWGYATMIVQL
+2494 INKTWGYATMIVQL
-2508 TKVENDRMYF
+2508 TKVEDDKMYF
-2518 TSAFNIKAGVPYLIK
+2518 TSAYNIKAGVPYLVK

-2539 TPYLTY
+2539 TPYFTY
-2545 NNNIVVE
+2545 DNNIVVE
-2552 SEPVIVDHDGIR
+2552 NEPIVTDYDGIQFA
-2564 YEGNYTPHE
+2564 GNYTPHE
-2573 WNPANE
+2573 WNPADE
-2579 YYYGVKSNNIIQA
+2579 YYYGVKSNNIIKA

-2605 FVIPQGRKAMIYIGD
+2605 FVIPQGRKAIIYIGD
-2620 GFTGIGEVVDENS
+2620 NFTGISETVEEMGNG
-2633 NENSGIYNL
+2633 NAGIYNL
-2642 QGVYLGNDAST
+2642 QGVYLGNDASS

-2665 CVVK
+2665 CIVK